1 MAYGLRLIAY
11 GCFGGSSSM
20 VERQVVVLVAVGF
33 YPAELVSSHDQD
45 GGANPFE
52 QSLSEAENMA

>member
-1 MAYGLRLIAY
+1 MAY

-33 YPAELVSSHDQD
+33 YHAELVSSHDQD